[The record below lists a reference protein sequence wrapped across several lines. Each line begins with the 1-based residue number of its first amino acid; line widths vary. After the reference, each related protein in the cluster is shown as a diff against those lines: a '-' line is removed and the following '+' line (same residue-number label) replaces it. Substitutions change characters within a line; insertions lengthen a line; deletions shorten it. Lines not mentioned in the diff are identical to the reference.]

1 MSEIKKQMIYKIIM
15 IHTYYRQDTYDTNKI
30 QYMHEDA
37 IQRIINYFDIAGT
50 ELVCARM
57 HN

>member
-15 IHTYYRQDTYDTNKI
+15 IHTYYRHDTNKI